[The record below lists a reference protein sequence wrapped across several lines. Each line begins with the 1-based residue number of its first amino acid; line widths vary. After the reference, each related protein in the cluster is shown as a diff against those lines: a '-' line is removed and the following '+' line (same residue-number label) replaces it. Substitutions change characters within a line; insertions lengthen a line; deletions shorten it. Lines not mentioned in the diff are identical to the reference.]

1 MSKPCRALAKRSFS
15 KTRRQHLR
23 LSLGVGAMLGTGL
36 ANAAQSEQVLSAMH
50 WQQRVLLGF
59 GTTLWLRAGHRDKAR
74 LQGGLDAA
82 VKAIRQVERQMSLF
96 DSNSA
101 VSQLNQTGVL
111 QSPHPDLV
119 SVLMLSGEV
128 SARSDGAFDVTV
140 QPLWRAWANAQA
152 VGRTASAQAVRDA
165 RSRVDWQALK
175 VSATKIAFR
184 RDGMGVTLNGIAQGY
199 AADQARRVLIAHG
212 IEHALLDTGEWTP
225 IGSSRA
231 GSPWM
236 LGIEDPGNDGQTI
249 AAIRSDGR
257 SLATSSDAHYTFSA
271 DRKHHHILN
280 PKTGCSPT
288 KIASVTVAADSC
300 ALADA
305 LTKVMF
311 MGSVEQALDVARQWQ
326 VDVLAID
333 KAGHWLASPGMPV
346 V

>member
-1 MSKPCRALAKRSFS
+1 M
-15 KTRRQHLR
+15 
-23 LSLGVGAMLGTGL
+23 
-36 ANAAQSEQVLSAMH
+36 
-50 WQQRVLLGF
+50 LGF
-59 GTTLWLRAGHRDKAR
+59 GTKLWLRAGHRDKAR

-96 DSNSA
+96 DANSA
-101 VSQLNQTGVL
+101 VSQLNRTGVL

-119 SVLMLSGEV
+119 AALTLSGDV
-128 SARSDGAFDVTV
+128 SARSNGAFDVTV
-140 QPLWRAWANAQA
+140 QPLWRAWANAQTK
-152 VGRTASAQAVRDA
+152 GRAASAQALHDA
-165 RSRVDWQALK
+165 RRRVDWQALE
-175 VSATKIAFR
+175 VSATQIAFR
-184 RDGMGVTLNGIAQGY
+184 REGMGVTLNGIAQGY

-212 IEHALLDTGEWTP
+212 VEHALLDTGEWTP

-236 LGIEDPGNDGQTI
+236 LGIEDPNNEGQTV
-249 AAIRSDGR
+249 ATIRSDGR

-280 PKTGCSPT
+280 PKTGWSPT
-288 KIASVTVAADSC
+288 EIASITVAADSC

-311 MGSVEQALDVARQWQ
+311 MGNVEQALDVASRWQ
-326 VDVLAID
+326 VDVLAVD
-333 KAGHWLASPGMPV
+333 KVGRWLASPGMPV